1 MTATLPPI
9 ERALSMIH
17 DASGRQRLPPRTSM
31 LGAFGRVLASLAIL
45 CVGCVSSGS
54 ASDPAAVPLR
64 TQPPTALEAAAQ
76 QEVWRDTLQRLAT
89 RYGICKVWSWTWS

>member
-1 MTATLPPI
+1 
-9 ERALSMIH
+9 
-17 DASGRQRLPPRTSM
+17 
-31 LGAFGRVLASLAIL
+31 
-45 CVGCVSSGS
+45 
-54 ASDPAAVPLR
+54 VPLR